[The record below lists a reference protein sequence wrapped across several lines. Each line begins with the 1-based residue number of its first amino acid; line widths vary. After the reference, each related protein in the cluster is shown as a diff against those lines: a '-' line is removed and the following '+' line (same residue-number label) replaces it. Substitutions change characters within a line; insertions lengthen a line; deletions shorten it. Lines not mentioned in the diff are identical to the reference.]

1 MKNLSLLIFVSL
13 IACSSPKPVYN
24 PSGQLIMTIRGKE
37 SASTTETAVA
47 DAEEVCED
55 RKQNLVIIDQKVK
68 YYGDLPESEY
78 QDYLRLAR
86 IANSVG
92 HDVGYRMG
100 GAAYAAVR
108 NCGYEAT
115 VTYECK

>member
-1 MKNLSLLIFVSL
+1 MRIYAYTLLLAL

-24 PSGQLIMTIRGKE
+24 PSGQLIMTIRERE
-37 SASTTETAVA
+37 SASALETATA

-55 RKQNLVIIDQKVK
+55 RKQHLVLIDQKVK
-68 YYGDLPESEY
+68 YYGDLSESEY

-86 IANSVG
+86 ISTGVG
-92 HDVGYRMG
+92 HEVGYRIG
-100 GAAYAAVR
+100 GATYAAIR